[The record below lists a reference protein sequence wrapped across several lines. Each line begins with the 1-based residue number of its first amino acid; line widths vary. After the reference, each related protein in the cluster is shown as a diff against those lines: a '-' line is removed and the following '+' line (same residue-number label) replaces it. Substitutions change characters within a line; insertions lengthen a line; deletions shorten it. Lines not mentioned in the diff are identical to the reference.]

1 MELSFEIL
9 ANYDQLVK
17 MQGKLEQ
24 FKNEYDSVCKKL
36 ATENVAPLLMQSIQ
50 KDIDNVSNGI
60 SSLSA
65 KIIDAT
71 KSINASSSSDLQS
84 LSGNASDAIRAIGL
98 AADEQKTKLSDF
110 WRSVDVVRN
119 QIEGL
124 NDSASRMSGAINSI
138 SNFSS
143 KMEGIGQQIS
153 STTDPQK
160 LASYNNEL
168 NKYSEGIAECGSR
181 LSDWNIVEINHAN
194 ISEEVAQKQAQ
205 LSSVIADQTAY
216 VENLK
221 QQVAMLNQQWLAA
234 SGTGKLKLWDEKTGR
249 EDVLTKEIA
258 KLDMMKV
265 KANELSI
272 AFSAADS
279 TVSNVS
285 QKMGDAIS
293 TIGNTKMGDGIRQ
306 SFEEIHSKCVVARD
320 SLKQYNEEFA
330 NISNQS
336 ARILQ
341 LRDAISSLDAEAQS
355 GAVAKLEAEMRSCSQ
370 SIDQSYASLAKM
382 QINTKAF
389 DNASAAASKT
399 ISDLGESIKTQ
410 TDVVE
415 SHRAEVQR
423 LQQAYSEATDS
434 NKASIQSQLETAQQ
448 SLKGEETALTT
459 MQNTLHSVRADYE
472 QMMQVRKAVNDGIV
486 ASDQKAA
493 QSQQEV
499 RKQTQLSSEE
509 AKKQKKAVQDLAGT
523 WKQFLGT
530 IGVAA
535 GLKAFITQM
544 IEVNARMEQMKTS
557 LYGIMQSKSAADQL
571 FSSIKDVS
579 SHSAIGLGS
588 LTGVAQQFVAFGES
602 ASRIPKLLE
611 AMNEVSMGSEQ
622 KFNRLASSLQMM
634 AAMGQVNTRTI
645 RSMITA
651 GFNPLI
657 AISRKTG
664 ESMSDLMKKVKKG
677 TIPVSEITN
686 SFISATEKGGMF
698 YKMNDKMSGTLSYQF
713 AVMKKN
719 VAGFFLE
726 LGKANDGTIHNVTN
740 LIVTLTKHLKDF
752 AEAAKIVVTFAGIKT
767 GAYLAGQ
774 AITAMSTAM
783 KVATGA
789 TIGLNTAMKASG
801 WGTIISIAAAVG
813 VAMYDFYTTTNE
825 ANGALS
831 DYNKA
836 VIDATGDAERL
847 FTTLENTDKTT
858 KVHQDTLKELV
869 DKYEEYGIHIDTS
882 KGLLNDEA
890 NITQQ
895 LIEKKGILIGLIRE
909 EASERA
915 KAEQYKKFQDERD
928 KTYKESQEDI
938 TSRLKGKVA
947 TIGKNAGKQI
957 SEGMAQGLSI
967 SILEEVKNAVPKI
980 KNASTKEEAKRI
992 KVEYAG
998 LFKEMGVESGPYSS
1012 EFVLGHRAFKYT
1024 QQNIEKLKVLNEI
1037 SKKTGIAATEL
1048 GINFVN
1054 SLNDTEDSLISVE
1067 TKEQDFNKAVGDT
1080 SEDLDFNSLKLRYN
1094 KMSVEQLG
1102 STIRDF
1108 LQNYQ
1113 ENDIN
1118 FHINVDDAQV
1128 PKWMKNLGLSSG
1140 GYKSNAAYYAA
1151 LLKEMQG
1158 ARKKTGKSQ
1167 YRRVGK
1173 EVMSEERV
1181 ANRLAQYQKAAENKK
1196 SEEDKAAAEK
1206 EEKEKEE
1213 AKAER
1218 KRQAEQRKREAAQR
1232 KIEERKRR
1240 IKEAT
1245 DNYKS
1250 SIKDAVSDL
1259 TAGNEQQNNDLADD
1273 GVEKSM
1279 RDAELKYDKA
1289 VKDADSKIENV
1300 AKSLH
1305 ALNKAK
1311 GSVAKSVEQLKKEIL
1326 ASGESSSEYG
1336 ALIKAYNGALALAG
1350 KTLQKSQKEIV
1361 DGLRETYDKDN
1372 KDRSE
1377 KVKKLRADIAALE
1390 KLASKATS
1398 QAEKEEL
1405 NKLHDN
1411 AQAQLDWV
1419 SQSKDAWNNYY
1430 EKYGTFLEKRKALE
1444 EKFLYDTQGVDEN
1457 SPQFL
1462 MLKKQHD
1469 EAVSAL
1475 EAEEKMKDFDWMNAF
1490 GDLSKLSNDTL
1501 EKVKQQLWDIIQ
1513 LDDKLNAT
1521 DKAKFVEKYKQASE
1535 QIDKNKTSW
1544 AGDNFVTKIVDKK
1557 LEDEQLRK
1565 NYEIK
1570 KAEFEKAKQNNYE
1583 AEANKIT
1590 ADAKL
1595 SKSRQ
1600 DFNAF
1605 LKDSG
1610 SNMNADQ
1617 FSGMDMSQALNMF
1630 QQSGGDMSQFGQK
1643 FQSLFKGFGQAQG
1656 EAANMASS
1664 AAQTAEAM
1672 QGAQQGME
1680 AAEGA
1685 MGGSGASGAA
1695 MTEAIIKGVNQN
1707 VQSLNELTKKWG
1719 DEDSNFSKGMNA
1731 FAESSNEAVA
1741 AFDSLKSG
1749 DVFGIILHLSNAIE
1763 SLGTSM
1769 AYFFGFNDGMKAW
1782 KDELEHYEKLSGIW
1796 SDLIDK
1802 KQEYI
1807 DLKFGNNAKEEVKE
1821 VEALYK
1827 AEEKSLT
1834 KLAESYLKI
1843 RKPNAHSYGY
1853 RIDRDLGTKGLQA
1866 MSQAAGVQ
1874 INSVSDLTNLS
1885 YDQLVAVKGAD
1896 NGEYWAKLPV
1906 EMQDY
1911 LDKLIECKKATQDF
1925 QEDMKE
1931 KFTGIKFD
1939 DMYSNFMSVLE
1950 DMNSGADDFAN
1961 SVKDKMRKALI
1972 DNTMGKAVEE
1982 WTKDFTERYQK
1993 QVEADG
1999 GKLTEEH
2006 ARQFQQELEEA
2017 SNNFTNQ
2024 RNDTLNNVGLGGEA
2038 SDGSQTKGFAAA
2050 SESSIEELSGRA
2062 LAQTEALYQIRD
2074 IQNVIQSSVKN
2085 IEYSIGTVRDIQEN
2099 SYLELVEI
2107 RKNTGVS
2114 SKAISGVMNEVSRIR
2129 KKIENL

>member
-110 WRSVDVVRN
+110 WGSVDVVRN

-124 NDSASRMSGAINSI
+124 NESASRMSGAMNSI

-168 NKYSEGIAECGSR
+168 NKYSEGIAECGRR
-181 LSDWNIVEINHAN
+181 LSDWNVVEINHAN
-194 ISEEVAQKQAQ
+194 IAEEVAQKQAQ

-234 SGTGKLKLWDEKTGR
+234 SGTEKLKLWDEKTGR

-493 QSQQEV
+493 QSQQVV
-499 RKQTQLSSEE
+499 RNQTQLSSEE

-571 FSSIKDVS
+571 FSSIRDVS

-686 SFISATEKGGMF
+686 SFISATENGGMF

-752 AEAAKIVVTFAGIKT
+752 AEAAKIVVTIAGIKT

-789 TIGLNTAMKASG
+789 TIGLDTAMKASG

-813 VAMYDFYTTTNE
+813 VAMYDFFTSTND
-825 ANGALS
+825 ANSALS
-831 DYNKA
+831 NYNKT

-1012 EFVLGHRAFKYT
+1012 EFVLGNRVFKYT

-1128 PKWMKNLGLSSG
+1128 PKWMKNLGLSSDS
-1140 GYKSNAAYYAA
+1140 YKSNAAYYAA

-1173 EVMSEERV
+1173 EVMSEESV

-1196 SEEDKAAAEK
+1196 AGEDKAAAEK

-1405 NKLHDN
+1405 NKLHNN
-1411 AQAQLDWV
+1411 AQVQLDWV
-1419 SQSKDAWNNYY
+1419 SQSKDAWNDYY

-1444 EKFLYDTQGVDEN
+1444 EKFLYETTGLDKDSAQYKLKVKDFNAANKALE
-1457 SPQFL
+1457 FEEV
-1462 MLKKQHD
+1462 KKQLNWED
-1469 EAVSAL
+1469 V
-1475 EAEEKMKDFDWMNAF
+1475 F
-1490 GDLSKLSNDTL
+1490 GDISS
-1501 EKVKQQLWDIIQ
+1501 
-1513 LDDKLNAT
+1513 
-1521 DKAKFVEKYKQASE
+1521 
-1535 QIDKNKTSW
+1535 
-1544 AGDNFVTKIVDKK
+1544 
-1557 LEDEQLRK
+1557 
-1565 NYEIK
+1565 
-1570 KAEFEKAKQNNYE
+1570 
-1583 AEANKIT
+1583 
-1590 ADAKL
+1590 L
-1595 SKSRQ
+1595 SKSALAELQSQLETLIKNDKNLSIESIKAINEAINKVRAEQ
-1600 DFNAF
+1600 TKKGSLIGGLFTSVRNLKEKSQAAKTAQAQVQRVGGGSLWKRYQNASTTEEKAEIRAEKVYDPVTGE
-1605 LKDSG
+1605 LKTFGDMLDKAAKSTKDLSDAQKTAQSSIKSVGSG
-1610 SNMNADQ
+1610 FTAMSNMGKDVSNMLEKFGVTMPEGLGTMFDGIGEIGSAFDGFDLTKIGSLLDIGNYVHAITGV
-1617 FSGMDMSQALNMF
+1617 FSGIADVFTGMF
-1630 QQSGGDMSQFGQK
+1630 KMIFGK
-1643 FQSLFKGFGQAQG
+1643 S
-1656 EAANMASS
+1656 
-1664 AAQTAEAM
+1664 
-1672 QGAQQGME
+1672 
-1680 AAEGA
+1680 
-1685 MGGSGASGAA
+1685 
-1695 MTEAIIKGVNQN
+1695 
-1707 VQSLNELTKKWG
+1707 
-1719 DEDSNFSKGMNA
+1719 
-1731 FAESSNEAVA
+1731 
-1741 AFDSLKSG
+1741 DSLK
-1749 DVFGIILHLSNAIE
+1749 
-1763 SLGTSM
+1763 
-1769 AYFFGFNDGMKAW
+1769 AYENERK
-1782 KDELEHYEKLSGIW
+1782 HYEKLSGIW
-1796 SDLIDK
+1796 SDLIEKK
-1802 KQEYI
+1802 KQYVEMS
-1807 DLKFGNNAKEEVKE
+1807 FGDGAKEAIKE

-1827 AEEKSLT
+1827 AEEKSLKELAT
-1834 KLAESYLKI
+1834 KYLQV
-1843 RKPNAHSYGY
+1843 RNTGAHSYGY
-1853 RIDRDLGTKGLQA
+1853 RIDRDLGTNGLQA

-1885 YDQLVAVKGAD
+1885 YDQLVAAKGAD

-1982 WTKDFTERYQK
+1982 WTKDYTERYQK

-1999 GKLTEEH
+1999 GTLTEEH
-2006 ARQFQQELEEA
+2006 ARQLKQELEEA
-2017 SNNFTNQ
+2017 ANNFTNQ
-2024 RNDTLNNVGLGGEA
+2024 RNDTLNNVGLGSEA

-2062 LAQTEALYQIRD
+2062 LAQTETLYQIRD

>member
-50 KDIDNVSNGI
+50 EDIDNVSNGI

-110 WRSVDVVRN
+110 WGSVDVVRN

-194 ISEEVAQKQAQ
+194 IAEEVAQKQAQ

-216 VENLK
+216 VGNLK

-234 SGTGKLKLWDEKTGR
+234 SGTEKLKLWDEKTGR

-410 TDVVE
+410 TEVVE

-571 FSSIKDVS
+571 FSSIRDVS

-657 AISRKTG
+657 SISRKTG

-813 VAMYDFYTTTNE
+813 VAMYDFYTSTND
-825 ANGALS
+825 ANSALS
-831 DYNKA
+831 NYNKT

-992 KVEYAG
+992 KEEYAG
-998 LFKEMGVESGPYSS
+998 LFKEMGVKSGAYSS

-1024 QQNIEKLKVLNEI
+1024 QQNIERLKVLNEI

-1067 TKEQDFNKAVGDT
+1067 TKEQDFNKVVGNT

-1113 ENDIN
+1113 ENNIN

-1128 PKWMKNLGLSSG
+1128 PKWMKNLGLSSDS
-1140 GYKSNAAYYAA
+1140 YKSNAAYYAA

-1158 ARKKTGKSQ
+1158 ARKKTGKAQ

-1173 EVMSEERV
+1173 EWMSEEKV
-1181 ANRLAQYQKAAENKK
+1181 ATRLAQYQKSAENKK
-1196 SEEDKAAAEK
+1196 AEEDKAAAEK

-1218 KRQAEQRKREAAQR
+1218 KRQAAQRKREAAQR

-1419 SQSKDAWNNYY
+1419 SQSKDAWNDYY

-1444 EKFLYDTQGVDEN
+1444 EKFLYDKQGVDEN

-1544 AGDNFVTKIVDKK
+1544 AGDNFVTKIVGKK

-1617 FSGMDMSQALNMF
+1617 FSGMDMLQALNMF

-1695 MTEAIIKGVNQN
+1695 ITEAIIKGVNQN

-1885 YDQLVAVKGAD
+1885 YDQLVAAKGAD

-1993 QVEADG
+1993 QVEVDG

-2024 RNDTLNNVGLGGEA
+2024 RNDTLNNSGLGGEA

>member
-110 WRSVDVVRN
+110 WGSVDVVRN

-234 SGTGKLKLWDEKTGR
+234 SGTEKLKLWDEKTGR

-410 TDVVE
+410 TEVVE

-571 FSSIKDVS
+571 FSSIRDVS

-657 AISRKTG
+657 SISRKTG

-813 VAMYDFYTTTNE
+813 VAMYDFYTSTND
-825 ANGALS
+825 ANSALS
-831 DYNKA
+831 NYNKT

-967 SILEEVKNAVPKI
+967 SILEEVKSAVPKI
-980 KNASTKEEAKRI
+980 KNASTKEERKRI
-992 KVEYAG
+992 KEEYAG
-998 LFKEMGVESGPYSS
+998 LFKEMGVKTGAYDSA
-1012 EFVLGHRAFKYT
+1012 EFTLGNQSWKYT
-1024 QQNIEKLKVLNEI
+1024 QQNIERLKVLNEV
-1037 SKKTGIAATEL
+1037 SKKTGIAAKDL
-1048 GINFVN
+1048 GFLFVN
-1054 SLNDTEDSLISVE
+1054 SLKDTEDSLISVE
-1067 TKEQDFNKAVGDT
+1067 TKEQDFNKAVGNT

-1128 PKWMKNLGLSSG
+1128 PKWMKNLGLSSDS
-1140 GYKSNAAYYAA
+1140 YKSNAAYYAA

-1158 ARKKTGKSQ
+1158 ARKKTGKAQ

-1405 NKLHDN
+1405 NKLHNN
-1411 AQAQLDWV
+1411 AQVQLDWV
-1419 SQSKDAWNNYY
+1419 SQSKDAWNDYY

-1444 EKFLYDTQGVDEN
+1444 EKFLYETTGLDKDSAQYKLKVKDFNAANKALE
-1457 SPQFL
+1457 FEEV
-1462 MLKKQHD
+1462 KKQLNWED
-1469 EAVSAL
+1469 V
-1475 EAEEKMKDFDWMNAF
+1475 F
-1490 GDLSKLSNDTL
+1490 GDLSS
-1501 EKVKQQLWDIIQ
+1501 
-1513 LDDKLNAT
+1513 
-1521 DKAKFVEKYKQASE
+1521 
-1535 QIDKNKTSW
+1535 
-1544 AGDNFVTKIVDKK
+1544 
-1557 LEDEQLRK
+1557 
-1565 NYEIK
+1565 
-1570 KAEFEKAKQNNYE
+1570 
-1583 AEANKIT
+1583 
-1590 ADAKL
+1590 L
-1595 SKSRQ
+1595 SKSALAELQSQLETLIKNDKNLSIESIKAINEAINKVRAEQ
-1600 DFNAF
+1600 TKKGSLIGGLFSSVRNLKEKSQAAKTTQAQVQRVGGGSLWKRYQNASTTEEKAEIRAEKVYDPVTGE
-1605 LKDSG
+1605 LKTFGDMLDKAAKSTKDLSDAQKTAQSSIKSVGSG
-1610 SNMNADQ
+1610 FTAMSNMGKDVSNMLEKFGVTMPEGLGTMFDGIGEIGSAFDGFDLTKIGSFLDIGNYVHAITGVFSGIADV
-1617 FSGMDMSQALNMF
+1617 FSGMFKMI
-1630 QQSGGDMSQFGQK
+1630 FGK
-1643 FQSLFKGFGQAQG
+1643 S
-1656 EAANMASS
+1656 
-1664 AAQTAEAM
+1664 
-1672 QGAQQGME
+1672 
-1680 AAEGA
+1680 
-1685 MGGSGASGAA
+1685 
-1695 MTEAIIKGVNQN
+1695 
-1707 VQSLNELTKKWG
+1707 
-1719 DEDSNFSKGMNA
+1719 
-1731 FAESSNEAVA
+1731 
-1741 AFDSLKSG
+1741 DSLK
-1749 DVFGIILHLSNAIE
+1749 
-1763 SLGTSM
+1763 
-1769 AYFFGFNDGMKAW
+1769 AYEN
-1782 KDELEHYEKLSGIW
+1782 EREHYEKLSGIW
-1796 SDLIDK
+1796 SDLIEKK
-1802 KQEYI
+1802 KQYI
-1807 DLKFGNNAKEEVKE
+1807 EMSFGDGAKEAIKE

-1827 AEEKSLT
+1827 AEEKSLEALAT
-1834 KLAESYLKI
+1834 KYLQV
-1843 RKPNAHSYGY
+1843 RNTGAHSYGY
-1853 RIDRDLGTKGLQA
+1853 RIDRDLGTNGLQA

-1885 YDQLVAVKGAD
+1885 YDQLVAAKGAD

-2024 RNDTLNNVGLGGEA
+2024 RNDTLNNSGLGGEA

>member
-110 WRSVDVVRN
+110 WGSVDVVRN

-234 SGTGKLKLWDEKTGR
+234 SGTEKLKLWDEKTGR

-486 ASDQKAA
+486 ASDQKTA

-634 AAMGQVNTRTI
+634 DAMGQVNTRTI

-1140 GYKSNAAYYAA
+1140 AYKSNAAYYAA
-1151 LLKEMQG
+1151 LLKEMQS

-1419 SQSKDAWNNYY
+1419 SQSKDAWNDYY

-1444 EKFLYDTQGVDEN
+1444 EKFLYDTQGGDEN

-1834 KLAESYLKI
+1834 KLTESYLKI

-1885 YDQLVAVKGAD
+1885 YDQLVAAKGAG

-1972 DNTMGKAVEE
+1972 DNTMGKAVEA
-1982 WTKDFTERYQK
+1982 WTKDYTERYQK

-1999 GKLTEEH
+1999 GTLTEEH
-2006 ARQFQQELEEA
+2006 ARQLKQELEEA
-2017 SNNFTNQ
+2017 ANNFTNQ

-2038 SDGSQTKGFAAA
+2038 SDGSQTKGFASA

>member
-110 WRSVDVVRN
+110 WGSVDVVRN

-234 SGTGKLKLWDEKTGR
+234 SGTEKLKLWDEKTGR

-1128 PKWMKNLGLSSG
+1128 PKWMKNLGLSSDS
-1140 GYKSNAAYYAA
+1140 YKSNAAYYAA
-1151 LLKEMQG
+1151 LLKEMQS

-1196 SEEDKAAAEK
+1196 AEEDKAAAEK

-1419 SQSKDAWNNYY
+1419 SQSKDAWNDYY

-1444 EKFLYDTQGVDEN
+1444 EKFLYDKQGVDEN

-1544 AGDNFVTKIVDKK
+1544 AGDNFVTKIVGKK

-1570 KAEFEKAKQNNYE
+1570 KAEFEKARQNNYE

-1853 RIDRDLGTKGLQA
+1853 RIDRDLGTNGLQA

-1885 YDQLVAVKGAD
+1885 YDQLVAAKGAD

-1939 DMYSNFMSVLE
+1939 DMYSNFMAVLE

-1982 WTKDFTERYQK
+1982 WTKDYTERYQK

-2006 ARQFQQELEEA
+2006 AREFQQELEEA

>member
-110 WRSVDVVRN
+110 WGSVDVVRN

-234 SGTGKLKLWDEKTGR
+234 SGTEKLKLWDEKTGR

-410 TDVVE
+410 TEVVE

-448 SLKGEETALTT
+448 SLKGEETALTA

-571 FSSIKDVS
+571 FSSIRDVS

-801 WGTIISIAAAVG
+801 WGTIISLVAAAG
-813 VAMYDFYTTTNE
+813 VALYDFYTTTND
-825 ANGALS
+825 ANSALS
-831 DYNKA
+831 NYNKS
-836 VIDATGDAERL
+836 VNDATGDAERL

-858 KVHQDTLKELV
+858 KVHQETLKELV

-915 KAEQYKKFQDERD
+915 KAEQYKKFQEDRNE
-928 KTYKESQEDI
+928 TYDSAQKDI
-938 TSRLKGKVA
+938 TSRLNGAVA
-947 TIGKNAGKQI
+947 TIGKNAGKKI

-967 SILEEVKNAVPKI
+967 SIIEEVKKSVPKI
-980 KNASTKEEAKRI
+980 KNASTKEDEKRI
-992 KVEYAG
+992 RKEYAS
-998 LFKEMGVESGPYSS
+998 LFKD
-1012 EFVLGHRAFKYT
+1012 LGAETNPNDRSIRIGNQSFRYT
-1024 QQNIEKLKVLNEI
+1024 QQNIERLKVLNEV
-1037 SKKTGIAATEL
+1037 SKKTGIAAKDL
-1048 GINFVN
+1048 GFAFVN
-1054 SLNDTEDSLISVE
+1054 SLRDTEDSLISVE

-1128 PKWMKNLGLSSG
+1128 PKWMKNLGLSSDD
-1140 GYKSNAAYYAA
+1140 YKNNAAYYAA

-1181 ANRLAQYQKAAENKK
+1181 ARRLSQYQKAAENKK

-1259 TAGNEQQNNDLADD
+1259 TADNEQQNNDLADD

-1419 SQSKDAWNNYY
+1419 SQSKDAWNDYY

-1544 AGDNFVTKIVDKK
+1544 AGDNFVTKIVGKK

-1749 DVFGIILHLSNAIE
+1749 DVFGYILHLSNAIE

-1874 INSVSDLTNLS
+1874 INSVFDLTNLS

-1999 GKLTEEH
+1999 GKLTEED
-2006 ARQFQQELEEA
+2006 ARKFQQELEEK
-2017 SNNFTNQ
+2017 SNYFTNK